1 MVLVHL
7 VQSEIILTQNLSNSV
22 LELLLVVEIKG
33 WPQNV
38 SDRHKNEASCSPLQK
53 WIEARK
59 KQDYRNVSIKIVSQN
74 HLIFV
79 T

>member
-1 MVLVHL
+1 MVL
-7 VQSEIILTQNLSNSV
+7 SEIILTQNLSYSV
-22 LELLLVVEIKG
+22 LELLMVEVKGG

-38 SDRHKNEASCSPLQK
+38 SDWHKNEASCSPLQE

-74 HLIFV
+74 HIIFV
-79 T
+79 A

>member
-1 MVLVHL
+1 MWWL
-7 VQSEIILTQNLSNSV
+7 VQSEIILTQNQSNSV
-22 LELLLVVEIKG
+22 LELLMVEVKGG

-38 SDRHKNEASCSPLQK
+38 SNRHKNEASCGPLQE
-53 WIEARK
+53 WFETRK
-59 KQDYRNVSIKIVSQN
+59 EQDYRNVSIKIVSPN

>member
-22 LELLLVVEIKG
+22 LELLMVEIKG
-33 WPQNV
+33 WPQDV
-38 SDRHKNEASCSPLQK
+38 SDWHKNEASCSPLQK

-59 KQDYRNVSIKIVSQN
+59 KQDYRNVSIKIVSPN